1 MLIKMIIGV
10 GITIVML
17 DASIV
22 IFTMNAIAVK
32 YDSEFGLREKI
43 DYGSYPAGLT
53 IGCQSCLYIENPTL
67 DVGFKKAYSYTDDRK
82 TPFDRMSCGLPTA
95 TKISKGGHSRSERH
109 PQSITHKMEL

>member
-1 MLIKMIIGV
+1 MGK
-10 GITIVML
+10 T
-17 DASIV
+17 
-22 IFTMNAIAVK
+22 FVK
-32 YDSEFGLREKI
+32 VTAEHDESGQVRPLF
-43 DYGSYPAGLT
+43 
-53 IGCQSCLYIENPTL
+53 LYIENPTL

>member
-53 IGCQSCLYIENPTL
+53 IGCQSCLLFWRQITKEVRSMNSLKLTASLNREFIRSGRKATL
-67 DVGFKKAYSYTDDRK
+67 YLFCVASCQDKVNRK
-82 TPFDRMSCGLPTA
+82 SA
-95 TKISKGGHSRSERH
+95 
-109 PQSITHKMEL
+109 